1 MSGHSKWATI
11 RRKKGALDAKRGKLF
26 TKLIKELT
34 IAAREGGG
42 DPAGNPRLRLAID
55 NAKAANMPADNIDR
69 AIKKATGELEGITIS
84 ELTYEGY
91 GPGGIALLVE
101 VATDN
106 KNRTVAEVRHIFS
119 KHSGN
124 MGESGSVAW
133 MFEKKGIITL
143 PKQDKSE
150 DDILEDDILEVVLNA
165 GAEDM
170 RTEDEYFE
178 IQTDVESFESVRK
191 ALADKNLSM
200 ENASLQWIAKNTVTI
215 SGENAE
221 KMMKLIEGLEDC
233 DDVQN
238 VYSNADF
245 DEEFIKQQS

>member
-1 MSGHSKWATI
+1 MSGHSKWSTI
-11 RRKKGALDAKRGKLF
+11 KRKKGAADAKRGKIF

-42 DPAGNPRLRLAID
+42 DPSGNPRLRLAID
-55 NAKAANMPADNIDR
+55 NAKAANMPADNIER
-69 AIKKATGELEGITIS
+69 AIKKATGELEGTTIS

-91 GPGGIALLVE
+91 GPGGVAILVE

-106 KNRTVAEVRHIFS
+106 KNRTVAEVRHLFS
-119 KHSGN
+119 KHGGN

-143 PKQDKSE
+143 PKQGKSE
-150 DDILEDDILEVVLNA
+150 EDILEIALNA

-170 RTEDEYFE
+170 RSEEEFYE
-178 IQTDVESFESVRK
+178 IQTDIESFETVRK
-191 ALADKNLSM
+191 ALVDDELTI
-200 ENASLQWIAKNTVTI
+200 ENASLQWIAKNTI
-215 SGENAE
+215 NIGGENAE
-221 KMMKLIEGLEDC
+221 KLLKLIESLEDS
-233 DDVQN
+233 DDIQN

-245 DEEFIKQQS
+245 DEEFVQQQS

>member
-11 RRKKGALDAKRGKLF
+11 RRKKAVIDAKRGKMF

-42 DPAGNPRLRLAID
+42 DPDANPRLRLAVD
-55 NAKAANMPADNIDR
+55 NAKAANMPADNIER
-69 AIKKATGELEGITIS
+69 AIKKATGELEGVTFH

-91 GPGGIALLVE
+91 GPGGIAILVE

-119 KHSGN
+119 KNGGSL
-124 MGESGSVAW
+124 GESGSVAW
-133 MFEKKGIITL
+133 MFERKGIVSL
-143 PKQDKSE
+143 PQQGKSE
-150 DDILEDDILEVVLNA
+150 EDILGIVLDE
-165 GAEDM
+165 GAEDLSSQ
-170 RTEDEYFE
+170 DEYFE
-178 IQTDVESFESVRK
+178 IQTPVESFESVRK
-191 ALADKNLSM
+191 AVLNKNLQI
-200 ENASLQWIAKNTVTI
+200 ENASLQWIAKNNIAVT
-215 SGENAE
+215 GEDAE
-221 KMMKLIEGLEDC
+221 KVMRLIEGLEDI

-245 DEEFIKQQS
+245 DEDTVNKN

>member
-34 IAAREGGG
+34 IAAREGGS
-42 DPAGNPRLRLAID
+42 DPSGNPRLRLAVD
-55 NAKAANMPADNIDR
+55 NAKAANMPADNIER
-69 AIKKATGELEGITIS
+69 AIKKATGELEGTTIS

-106 KNRTVAEVRHIFS
+106 KNRTVADVRHLFS
-119 KHSGN
+119 KHGGN

-133 MFEKKGIITL
+133 MFEKKGIVTL
-143 PKQDKSE
+143 PKQGKSE
-150 DDILEDDILEVVLNA
+150 DDILEIALNA

-178 IQTDVESFESVRK
+178 IQAEVEYFEPVRRS
-191 ALADKNLSM
+191 LIDKNLTV
-200 ENASLQWIAKNTVTI
+200 ENASLQWIAKNTVNVA
-215 SGENAE
+215 GENAE
-221 KMMKLIEGLEDC
+221 KMMKLIEALEDC